1 MQGFNAT
8 VVRETLGTNYYG
20 TLEATQ
26 ELLPLIRKGGRL
38 VNVASMG
45 GHLNKYSNAIRDEF
59 LKAADTSVSSVTAV
73 MQKFQSAADNN
84 AVEGSGFP
92 TAAYCVSKAGE
103 IGFTNAIAAEEKKKG
118 RDVLVN
124 SCCPGFVQTDM
135 TKHRGGKTADEGAKT
150 PVMLALQ
157 DLGGK
162 TGEFWQNERVI
173 RW

>member
-1 MQGFNAT
+1 MQGFNSN
-8 VVRETLGTNYYG
+8 VVKNTLGTNYYG
-20 TLEATQ
+20 TLEATT

-45 GHLNKYSNAIRDEF
+45 GHLNKYSDAIRDQF
-59 LKAADTSVSSVTAV
+59 IKAADTDVASVTAL
-73 MQKFQSAADNN
+73 MQKFQSVVDNN
-84 AVEGSGFP
+84 QVEGSGFP

-103 IGFTNAIAAEEKKKG
+103 IGFTKAIAMQESNKG
-118 RDVLVN
+118 SSILIN

-135 TKHRGGKTADEGAKT
+135 TRNRGGKTADEGAKT

-157 DLGGK
+157 DIGNRS
-162 TGEFWQNERVI
+162 GEFWQNERVI